1 MMGPPS
7 SRGVNYRCLT
17 EVMKL
22 CEARKATHVNKVT
35 VSLLEAYNDSLRDL
49 LADDSG
55 KSAEPLQL
63 RAEATAQAYIERYGH
78 APGAHTMRVHSVD
91 DVVAVMTVGDCYRIF
106 ASTQVALAPISSP
119 AL

>member
-78 APGAHTMRVHSVD
+78 APGAHTMRVHWRVS
-91 DVVAVMTVGDCYRIF
+91 A
-106 ASTQVALAPISSP
+106 ANSLARNSGACSPIPHAPERRSCSKN
-119 AL
+119 